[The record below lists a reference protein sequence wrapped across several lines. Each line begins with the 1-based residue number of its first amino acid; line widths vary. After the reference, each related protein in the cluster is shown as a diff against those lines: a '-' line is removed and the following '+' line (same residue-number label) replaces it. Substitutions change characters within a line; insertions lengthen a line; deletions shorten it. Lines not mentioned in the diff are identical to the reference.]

1 MTLNISLSSVNQ
13 GRRAERVLLHPAGGA
28 RGRAGRA
35 GLHPAAVAPRQLLLL
50 ARRQVQEPGQ
60 HNGRSRRRHV
70 HGRHGRVAVA
80 VLVAVLLGLRRQ
92 LLRHGHRLR
101 QQGQEI
107 LAG

>member
-1 MTLNISLSSVNQ
+1 MTLNHPTHQ

-35 GLHPAAVAPRQLLLL
+35 VLHPAAVAPRQLLLL
-50 ARRQVQEPGQ
+50 ARRQVQEPGEY
-60 HNGRSRRRHV
+60 NGRRHI

>member
-1 MTLNISLSSVNQ
+1 MTLNISLSSANQ

-50 ARRQVQEPGQ
+50 ARRQVQEQGQ
-60 HNGRSRRRHV
+60 HCGRRRHV

>member
-1 MTLNISLSSVNQ
+1 MTLNISNQ

-50 ARRQVQEPGQ
+50 ARRQVQEQGE
-60 HNGRSRRRHV
+60 HNGRRRHL